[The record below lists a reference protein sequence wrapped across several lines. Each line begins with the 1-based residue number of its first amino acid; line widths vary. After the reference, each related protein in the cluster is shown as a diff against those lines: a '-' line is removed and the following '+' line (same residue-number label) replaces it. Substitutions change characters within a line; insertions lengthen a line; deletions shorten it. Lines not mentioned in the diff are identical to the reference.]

1 MSHDGLLPCHTDH
14 RDAIAI
20 IVVVRHRSDDDKAR
34 PGKTLSRSDDV
45 VKGARLGPCQDPQLG
60 EIWHHDIGVLNRI
73 LHQGHG
79 LVWDVGSELA
89 VWSHV
94 CHDGVTDPYR
104 VAVVGTALLYGSQ
117 HRWPGTWCEVSGQ
130 HRVNMFE
137 FAIGV
142 KGVDHGVDLLGI
154 DGDTSDAG
162 TSVVIGQQRCRH
174 PPGAHSHSS
183 HHGNSDAVADGSLD
197 DVGLQR

>member
-1 MSHDGLLPCHTDH
+1 MGYGALEDGMYDTSRLAERGIQWLPLHQSCRENCAGEVACTVEVSVKERAVSHNGLLPCHTDH

-79 LVWDVGSELA
+79 FVWDVGSELA

-94 CHDGVTDPYR
+94 CHDGVTDPY
-104 VAVVGTALLYGSQ
+104 L
-117 HRWPGTWCEVSGQ
+117 
-130 HRVNMFE
+130 
-137 FAIGV
+137 
-142 KGVDHGVDLLGI
+142 
-154 DGDTSDAG
+154 
-162 TSVVIGQQRCRH
+162 
-174 PPGAHSHSS
+174 
-183 HHGNSDAVADGSLD
+183 SLIHI
-197 DVGLQR
+197 